1 MVNDRSKQPDTL
13 LLQYWHLLKKRRL
26 IVFSFTGLLLITVV
40 ISTAMSTRY
49 FSAAAVIEI
58 SPRAPQVF
66 DVEEVTEI
74 GTSSAP
80 AELRAYYGTQYRIL
94 QSRKLMAD
102 AIQVLQDEHGITDFD
117 ALDKPENFLRN
128 HLSLNPQADTNL
140 VHIVVEYPDP
150 DKAALFADVIAEAY
164 MAQNLR
170 RASDA
175 AERALKELSGV
186 KDDYEQRKRDN
197 DEVANSFKHEHNLL
211 GIDERYNSTLN
222 SLGEVQS
229 AWNKT
234 QTDRI
239 SADAEYQE
247 LRRLQRSES
256 WDRVTTHLA
265 YDDGI
270 LDSMQARHMEMMQER
285 HRLQITYLP
294 EHPSMVQ
301 IEAELDG
308 SSSLLRTRVVE
319 LISSKKASLDV
330 LVRQETTLRERLT
343 ELESQVENLD
353 RSRVDLQI
361 LLARAERDEELY
373 KGLERRMSEV
383 SLSRLVQANNISI
396 IDKAIASDSP
406 VRPNMPVNVAMA
418 LVLGLL
424 GGAALSFLA
433 EYLDNTVKSREDLER
448 IVGVPM
454 LGYVPLIDPA
464 EMDAL
469 PSARDRSIFVHAR
482 PRSSVAECL
491 RSVRTNI
498 MFRTQQHAG
507 HLPFRTFL
515 VTSAAPREGKS
526 FMSSNLS
533 TIVAM
538 TGSRVLLIDADLR
551 RPNIHR
557 LFDVPNDAGLSDV
570 LTGNLT
576 LKQVIR
582 PTHVPGLDI
591 VVAGPIPPNPAELL
605 GNDRMKNIKSQICG
619 YDVVLIDTPP
629 VTIVADP
636 LVLTPLADGLLLVVE
651 SNRTSK
657 SLVTQ
662 AVSRLEEMSTR
673 ILGAVVNKLDVQRT
687 GYGYNYY
694 HADYGYYSEEEYDEQ
709 TRKLG

>member
-1 MVNDRSKQPDTL
+1 MVDDRSKQPDTL
-13 LLQYWHLLKKRRL
+13 LLQYWHILKKRRL
-26 IVFSFTGLLLITVV
+26 IVASFTGLLVLTVV
-40 ISTAMSTRY
+40 IATAMSTRY
-49 FSAAAVIEI
+49 YSSAAVVEI

-66 DVEEVTEI
+66 EVEEVTEI
-74 GTSSAP
+74 GTNSTP

-94 QSRKLMAD
+94 QSRKLMA
-102 AIQVLQDEHGITDFD
+102 ASILLLQEQHGISDFD
-117 ALDKPENFLRN
+117 NLAKPESFLRA

-140 VHIVVEYPDP
+140 VHVVIEYPDP
-150 DKAALFADVIAEAY
+150 DKAALFANTIAEVY
-164 MAQNLR
+164 KNQNLA
-170 RASDA
+170 RAHTA
-175 AERALKELSGV
+175 AEEALASLTDL
-186 KDDYEQRKRDN
+186 KDRYEQKKRDN
-197 DEVANSFKHEHNLL
+197 EALVTRFKHENNLL
-211 GIDERYNSTLN
+211 GVDERYNSTLT

-229 AWNKT
+229 AWNIT
-234 QTDRI
+234 QTERI
-239 SADAEYQE
+239 GADAEYEE
-247 LRRLQRSES
+247 LRQLQRDGR
-256 WDRVTTHLA
+256 WARLTTHLA
-265 YDDGI
+265 REDGV
-270 LDSMQARHMEMMQER
+270 LDAMQANHMELVQEKT
-285 HRLQITYLP
+285 RLDIRYLP
-294 EHPSMVQ
+294 EHPRMAQVA
-301 IEAELDG
+301 AELTG
-308 SSSLLRTRVVE
+308 SQAQLQQRASEIVSA
-319 LISSKKASLDV
+319 KKAGLDV
-330 LVRQETTLRERLT
+330 LTRREAALRERLT
-343 ELESQVENLD
+343 ELENEVKQLD
-353 RSRVDLQI
+353 LKRVDLQI
-361 LLARAERDEELY
+361 LQTNAGRAEELY
-373 KGLERRMSEV
+373 KSLDRRMSEV
-383 SLSRLVQANNISI
+383 DLSQFVQANNIMI
-396 IDKAIASDSP
+396 VDEAIRGDRP

-448 IVGVPM
+448 IIGVPM

-464 EMDAL
+464 ELEAL
-469 PSARDRSIFVHAR
+469 PSNRDRAIFVHAR
-482 PRSSVAECL
+482 PRSAVAECL

-533 TIVAM
+533 TIIAM

-557 LFDVPNDAGLSDV
+557 LFDVDNDAGLSDV

-576 LKQVIR
+576 LDQVIR

-591 VVAGPIPPNPAELL
+591 IVAGPIPPNPAELL
-605 GNDRMKNIKSQICG
+605 GNDRMMNIKSMIRG
-619 YDVVLIDTPP
+619 YDIVLIDTPP

-662 AVSRLEEMSTR
+662 AVSRLEEMGTR

-694 HADYGYYSEEEYDEQ
+694 YADYGYYSEEEYEEQ